1 MNKQEQKD
9 SIEELDIL
17 FDNLKSS
24 KDIISVL
31 NKIEYLEQRINHLE
45 QEIYY
50 LKNPAYK
57 ITTTT
62 SPTYYNTGTGTNF
75 GGYGGTLGI
84 INAIKQ
90 DTSDKPF

>member
-50 LKNPAYK
+50 LKNPAYQT
-57 ITTTT
+57 TTTT
-62 SPTYYNTGTGTNF
+62 SPTYYNTGTGTI